1 MEKIINRIEETNII
15 KNSFNFQEKIQDVLI
30 KNNEDVLVDFVNKR
44 SKKKISFEDDFFSND
59 TLKLLEGLYPVL
71 KNSFSSQKKNLNK
84 GLNDIIAA
92 YEKDKKSPLLNKII
106 QGQSNYILDID
117 TGAGDSHN
125 GVSTSI
131 LKLNNNNLVF
141 KPTNG
146 LITHSYFKFLN
157 WINKGLDLGD
167 YQYGIY
173 NKNEY
178 HWQEFIFDKKCN
190 TKKEISLYYKRAGS
204 LLSIL
209 YLLNG
214 TDFHAENIIAK
225 GASPV
230 LIDHE
235 TVIQPKLS
243 DKYKKI
249 FKLFNDGKED
259 TVFNSFLL
267 PNNEIRHHFP
277 IGMCGL
283 GYSKQ
288 THSYVYNKKGVNR
301 LTTDWKIV
309 PELIKESFIKQNVPI
324 LNNEPIFIEDYIE
337 EFIEGFVESYNFIFS
352 NKEFLLSSKSPIHN
366 FENVPVRYI
375 WRNTS
380 VYGKILN
387 YMKLPK
393 NLKDNETYKQKIIN
407 YLSVAFKNVPKDSEL
422 RLILK
427 HEVTQMLRG
436 DIPYFEINSSSRDLQ
451 TEHGVI
457 KNFFELSC
465 VENIE
470 RKLNKLSVK
479 DLEYQKELIRESILN

>member
-1 MEKIINRIEETNII
+1 MKNWTDIKENIFDAD
-15 KNSFNFQEKIQDVLI
+15 KKIQDILI
-30 KNNEDVLVDFVNKR
+30 KKNEDVLVDFVNKR
-44 SKKKISFEDDFFSND
+44 GKKKLFFEPNFLSNEKV
-59 TLKLLEGLYPVL
+59 KLLEDIYPAF
-71 KNSFSSQKKNLNK
+71 KTSFSLQNKNLNK
-84 GLNDIIAA
+84 GLNNIINA
-92 YEKDKKSPLLNKII
+92 YKKDKKSLLLNKII
-106 QGQSNYILDID
+106 QDQSNYIVDID
-117 TGAGDSHN
+117 IGAGDSHN
-125 GVSTSI
+125 GASTSI
-131 LKLNNNNLVF
+131 LKLDNSKVVF

-146 LITHSYFKFLN
+146 LITNSYFNFLS
-157 WINKGLDLGD
+157 WVGKELDLGN
-167 YQYGIY
+167 YKYGIL
-173 NKNEY
+173 NKKQY
-178 HWQEFIFDKKCN
+178 HWQEFVLNENCK
-190 TKKEISLYYKRAGS
+190 TEEEISLYYKRAGS
-204 LLSIL
+204 LLSTL

-225 GASPV
+225 GTSPV

-235 TVIQPKLS
+235 TVIQPKLT
-243 DKYKKI
+243 DRYKKV
-249 FKLFNDGKED
+249 FKSFNDDKED
-259 TVFNSFLL
+259 TVLNSFLL
-267 PNNEIRHHFP
+267 PNNEIRNYFP

-301 LTTDWKIV
+301 LTPDWKIV

-324 LNNEPIFIEDYIE
+324 LNNKPIFIEDYIE
-337 EFIEGFVESYNFIFS
+337 EFIEGFVKSYNFIFS

-366 FENVPVRYI
+366 FNNVPVRYI

-393 NLKDNETYKQKIIN
+393 NLKDKDTYKQKIIN

-457 KNFFELSC
+457 KNFFEYSC
-465 VENIE
+465 VGNIE
-470 RKLNKLSVK
+470 RKLNKLSIE
-479 DLEYQKELIRESILN
+479 DLEYQKKLIQDSILT